1 MANYKLQKLDWYIIK
16 KFLGTFFF
24 TLSIF
29 VAIAIVFDITEKLDN
44 FIDREAP
51 IKEIVFNYYLNF
63 VPYWA
68 SVLSPL
74 ILFIAVIFFT
84 ARMADQTEI
93 VAILSSGVSF
103 KRLLYPYFVAA
114 FFLAIITFVFN
125 AYLIPNA
132 SKTRIEF
139 ENKYVRHKF
148 VFKERNIH
156 IQLDD
161 ETFIYMENYS
171 NDQNVGYKFSIE
183 KFRGGEL
190 YYKLMSNTISWD
202 SVAASWKIKDYSI
215 RYINPLSERMVNG
228 TELDTVMDFSPKDF
242 GRKDNIM
249 ETMTLSEI
257 NAYIKK
263 VNVRG
268 AESVDIYVIKKNEM
282 FSVPFSTFIL
292 TLIGVS
298 LSSKKVRGGIGMPL
312 LVGITLCFTYIVLQ
326 KFSTTFATK
335 GGLPP
340 LLAVW
345 TPNIIFGIIGLY
357 LLKIAPK

>member
-16 KFLGTFFF
+16 KYLSTFFF
-24 TLSIF
+24 TLGIF

-44 FIDREAP
+44 FLNRNAP
-51 IKEIVFNYYLNF
+51 LKEIVFNYYLNF

-103 KRLLYPYFVAA
+103 KRLLYPYFVAS

-125 AYLIPNA
+125 AYVIPNS

-139 ENKYVRHKF
+139 ENKYIRHKF
-148 VFKERNIH
+148 EFKERNFH
-156 IQLDD
+156 MQLDK

-171 NDQNVGYKFSIE
+171 SDINVGYKFSIE
-183 KFRGGEL
+183 KFKDDEL
-190 YYKLMSNTISWD
+190 IYKLLSNSISWD
-202 SVAASWKIKDYSI
+202 SVSSKWSIHDYSI
-215 RYINPLSERMVNG
+215 RYIYPMSEKMIYG
-228 TELDTVMDFSPKDF
+228 QKLDTIMDFSPKDF
-242 GRKDNIM
+242 QRKDNII
-249 ETMTLSEI
+249 ETMTLTELD
-257 NAYIKK
+257 NYIKK
-263 VNVRG
+263 ANIRG
-268 AESVDIYVIKKNEM
+268 TESIDIYTFEKNKM
-282 FSVPFSTFIL
+282 YAVPFSTFIL

-298 LSSKKVRGGIGMPL
+298 LSSKKVRGGIGTPL
-312 LVGITLCFTYIVLQ
+312 LVGITLCFAYILLM

-340 LLAVW
+340 IIAVW
-345 TPNIIFGIIGLY
+345 IPNLTFGIIGLY